1 MAPESIRSL
10 SIGHLKNILF
20 TNHVNAGTILEKGD
34 LVSKVLTLVE
44 DERKERER
52 QRQMEEMEEME
63 RVQREIEAM
72 EERERRERMEAA
84 TDSSDQFGP
93 HSQVD
98 GESSSHSGRVDGR
111 DGQEA
116 SAGDQTVES
125 SEQTTS
131 APPFLKQPKV
141 PVSTMERNGLC
152 VICQDEEANIAI
164 VDCGYVISPLSPV
177 LVFSTQSDH
186 FV

>member
-1 MAPESIRSL
+1 MSPESIKSL

-34 LVSKVLTLVE
+34 LVSKVVTLVE

-72 EERERRERMEAA
+72 EEWERRERLETA

-98 GESSSHSGRVDGR
+98 GESSSTFGRVDER
-111 DGQEA
+111 VDQEA
-116 SAGDQTVES
+116 SAGDQTAES
-125 SEQTTS
+125 AQQTTS
-131 APPFLKQPKV
+131 APSFPKQPEV

-152 VICQDEEANIAI
+152 VICQDDEANIAI
-164 VDCGYVISPLSPV
+164 VDCGYVISTPFPV
-177 LVFSTQSDH
+177 LVFSIRI
-186 FV
+186 